1 MKRAAKGGTIGW
13 HRRIKLHILHVSLN
27 GGIGMKRIIIALV
40 LCSVAAV
47 GAAIAQDDP
56 IKKRQALMKRN
67 GESAKLITAMFKG
80 EKPYDAAAA
89 ADAIKGIGAVMDE
102 FITLFPEGSTS
113 ADSAAKPEIWKN
125 KPDFEGWAAQVKED
139 TPKTAAAAAGG
150 MASLQPAFA
159 EFGKSCKGCHETYRT
174 DKK

>member
-1 MKRAAKGGTIGW
+1 
-13 HRRIKLHILHVSLN
+13 
-27 GGIGMKRIIIALV
+27 MKRIIIALV
-40 LCSVAAV
+40 LCSVAAG

-89 ADAIKGIGAVMDE
+89 ASAVKSIGVSMDE

-113 ADSAAKPEIWKN
+113 KDSDAKPEIWKN
-125 KPDFEGWAAQVKED
+125 KADFEGWAAQVKED
-139 TPKTAAAAAGG
+139 TAKAATAAAGG

-159 EFGKSCKGCHETYRT
+159 ELGKSCLGCHEKYRSE
-174 DKK
+174 